1 MYQIKTENN
10 KLNKDVDHFLYLQGI
25 LSKKQMNL
33 ALFFVI

>member
-1 MYQIKTENN
+1 MYQIKTENY

-33 ALFFVI
+33 AFFVI